1 MKCKK
6 FLALVMTAVLSV
18 SMLTACGGG
27 GGGTS
32 MSIKDVNDCLETVE
46 SDIRVTTDSNLNN
59 AVRKAADEMKA
70 SGSFSPAIANT
81 KIRSYMKWSTIDI
94 IKDIVGSIIQLNPF
108 IDTSY
113 GIGYAI
119 EESRLER
126 GVNVNELASLVGIRS
141 EQINSIGTVTTP
153 EQFSA
158 AVVIAVDEAIQ
169 NIMPAW
175 LEKIV
180 TFDYNVSA
188 RRVTTEDGVSYWVFG
203 GQARVY
209 TF

>member
-32 MSIKDVNDCLETVE
+32 MKLSAVNECLEEVG
-46 SDIRVTTDSNLNN
+46 SDIHVTEDSALNN
-59 AVRKAADEMKA
+59 AVRKAADEMKE
-70 SGSFSPAIANT
+70 SGAFSPANANT
-81 KIRSYMKWSTIDI
+81 KIRSYMKWSSIDI
-94 IKDIVGSIIQLNPF
+94 LKDIIGSILQLNPF
-108 IDTSY
+108 IDTAY
-113 GIGYAI
+113 GVGYAI

-126 GVNVNELASLVGIRS
+126 GVNVNELASLVGVRN
-141 EQINSIGTVTTP
+141 EQINSIGTVKTP

-158 AVVIAVDEAIQ
+158 AVVIAVDEAIH
-169 NIMPAW
+169 NVLPSW